1 MRFENGRV
9 IRLSEEEMLMKRS
22 LAGGDISKRRDEPV
36 SLDSKQQVRRDDQ
49 SQSDPSASPK
59 PFVA

>member
-1 MRFENGRV
+1 MRFENDR
-9 IRLSEEEMLMKRS
+9 IIFLSEEELLMKRS

-36 SLDSKQQVRRDDQ
+36 SPDSRQQVRRDDQ
-49 SQSDPSASPK
+49 SQSDLSVSPK